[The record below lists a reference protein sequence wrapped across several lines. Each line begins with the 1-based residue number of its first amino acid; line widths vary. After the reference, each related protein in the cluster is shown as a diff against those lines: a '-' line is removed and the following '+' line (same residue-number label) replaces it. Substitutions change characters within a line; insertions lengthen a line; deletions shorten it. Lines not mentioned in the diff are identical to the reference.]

1 MNYTLEN
8 TTLFEGLNV
17 TGVKAGSGDRDT
29 GRVSYAI
36 VALSLHAQ

>member
-17 TGVKAGSGDRDT
+17 TGVKASSDKDT
-29 GRVSYAI
+29 GTSPYRVYYS
-36 VALSLHAQ
+36 